1 MKAKKYVNLLMNLL
15 LALGLITG
23 ASGFTPNNIQAAQE
37 PPPPIVVDGQYIKEG
52 RITAGDIQAAALAAR
67 RKGVLPG
74 LAGNQGLGLSAVM
87 TPDLQPHFYG
97 PFANYANS
105 PMPKGPISYVTIED
119 PGSGYTNPTVTILD
133 VYDTGSG
140 ATAVATLSGGS
151 ISGISVTNPGANY
164 SAPIVLIEDP
174 TGVDALASAMLGPT
188 LTGGIRKF
196 VDGLPGLGVA
206 NANALGQYIPVAI
219 PDTTTFLNT
228 DYYEIEL
235 GQYTEQLHSDL
246 PPTTLNGYRQT
257 NTTDATVSQ
266 FHYLGPMIIANKDR
280 AVRIKFTNNKVAN
293 GDFFL
298 PVDTTVMGAGQ
309 GPLNAANGPCDPI
322 MEGTCEYYSENRST
336 VHLHGAFVP
345 WISDGTPHQW
355 TTPAGENTKYPNGVS
370 VQYVPDMWFDAS
382 GNVIPGASLTP
393 PVAGATNNPSG
404 ATGHGSLS
412 FYYNNQQSARL
423 MFYHDH
429 AFGIT
434 RLNVYA
440 GEAAGYII
448 TDQIEQDLINGT
460 NVSGVNPG
468 LVQLPGYGIP
478 LILQDK
484 TFVDATTIA
493 AQDPT
498 WRWGTNTVLD
508 SFGYPTPKTGDL
520 WMSSVYMPG
529 QNPYD
534 PTGTNAFGRWQYGP
548 YFWPPTSEIT
558 HGPVANEYFVAS
570 CDPSIG
576 FCEPPLR
583 PGTPARL
590 WAWKPIWIRHSSTV
604 PLILTWKWTPPW
616 CASAF

>member
-246 PPTTLNGYRQT
+246 PPTTLNGYRQP
-257 NTTDATVSQ
+257 V
-266 FHYLGPMIIANKDR
+266 P
-280 AVRIKFTNNKVAN
+280 
-293 GDFFL
+293 L
-298 PVDTTVMGAGQ
+298 PWSNDYCQQ
-309 GPLNAANGPCDPI
+309 GPGC
-322 MEGTCEYYSENRST
+322 T
-336 VHLHGAFVP
+336 
-345 WISDGTPHQW
+345 HQIHQQQSGKW
-355 TTPAGENTKYPNGVS
+355 RLLPAGRHHR
-370 VQYVPDMWFDAS
+370 
-382 GNVIPGASLTP
+382 
-393 PVAGATNNPSG
+393 
-404 ATGHGSLS
+404 HGS
-412 FYYNNQQSARL
+412 
-423 MFYHDH
+423 
-429 AFGIT
+429 
-434 RLNVYA
+434 
-440 GEAAGYII
+440 
-448 TDQIEQDLINGT
+448 
-460 NVSGVNPG
+460 
-468 LVQLPGYGIP
+468 
-478 LILQDK
+478 
-484 TFVDATTIA
+484 
-493 AQDPT
+493 
-498 WRWGTNTVLD
+498 
-508 SFGYPTPKTGDL
+508 
-520 WMSSVYMPG
+520 
-529 QNPYD
+529 
-534 PTGTNAFGRWQYGP
+534 
-548 YFWPPTSEIT
+548 
-558 HGPVANEYFVAS
+558 
-570 CDPSIG
+570 
-576 FCEPPLR
+576 R
-583 PGTPARL
+583 PGTAEC
-590 WAWKPIWIRHSSTV
+590 S
-604 PLILTWKWTPPW
+604 KWTMR
-616 CASAF
+616 SYHGRYL